1 MKKLFKIIAITT
13 IALTSCNKQQEED
26 SIIQPKKTD
35 GIYNQK
41 CGVESNM
48 ISKVTF
54 PFNMDETVA
63 QSIIDINVQGIATG
77 ENYIRITK
85 DDAAQVFIM
94 ELMKYTTTYPA
105 HEPSADKTIY
115 EGTDAEI
122 MSIMYYAAWLNLEC
136 TPVEW
141 FVWNG
146 VYYVEDCC

>member
-1 MKKLFKIIAITT
+1 MKKLLIIVTT
-13 IALTSCNKQQEED
+13 LNISLTSCTKNQEED
-26 SIIQPKKTD
+26 SIVQPKTS
-35 GIYNQK
+35 GGAYNQK
-41 CGVESNM
+41 CGVESNL

-54 PFNMDETVA
+54 PFNMDKNVT

-85 DDAAQVFIM
+85 DNAAQVFVM
-94 ELMKYTTTYPA
+94 ELMKYTPTYPA
-105 HEPSADKTIY
+105 HEPTTNKTVY

-122 MSIMYYAAWLNLEC
+122 MSVMYYAAWLNLEC

-141 FVWNG
+141 FVWDG